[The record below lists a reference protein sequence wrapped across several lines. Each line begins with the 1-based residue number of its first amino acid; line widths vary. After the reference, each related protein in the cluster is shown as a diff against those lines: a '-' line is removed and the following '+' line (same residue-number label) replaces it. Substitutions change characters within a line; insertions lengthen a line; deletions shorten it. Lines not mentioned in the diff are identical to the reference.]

1 MSLGLAIALVGGF
14 SAALFRLSLLYL
26 TLLRPS
32 SLRRLQVPD
41 TLLVQHAA
49 LRLIF
54 VGADLSVAF
63 GVKQLV

>member
-14 SAALFRLSLLYL
+14 SAALFRLSLL
-26 TLLRPS
+26 RPS
-32 SLRRLQVPD
+32 SLRRLRVPD
-41 TLLVQHAA
+41 TFLVQHAA

>member
-32 SLRRLQVPD
+32 SLRRLQVPK

-54 VGADLSVAF
+54 VGADLSVSF